1 MRTVHFVT
9 HPQVVVDAGRPVERW
24 HLSDEGIRRMR
35 LLAVQAEAFGLRSVW
50 ASAETKAI
58 EAAGILAGRLGLPV
72 QVRPALGENDRSATG
87 FLPPAEFERVADAF
101 FARPTESVRG
111 WERACDAQDRIATAV
126 EAVLAEAPEG
136 PLAIVAHGAVGT
148 LLLCRLL
155 GQPITRER
163 DQPFQGH
170 HFAYTPADG
179 QVLHGWRDI
188 APKD

>member
-9 HPQVVVDAGRPVERW
+9 HPQVVVDPARPIERW
-24 HLSDEGIRRMR
+24 HLSDMGIARMR
-35 LLAVQAEAFGLRSVW
+35 RFAAGAEAFGLRSVW
-50 ASAETKAI
+50 ASTETKAI

-72 QVRPALGENDRSATG
+72 FVRPGLGENDRSATG
-87 FLPPAEFERVADAF
+87 FLPPAEFERVADSF
-101 FARPTESVRG
+101 FARPTESIRG
-111 WERACDAQDRIATAV
+111 WERACDAQERIAAAV
-126 EAVLAEAPEG
+126 DAVLAEAPEG

-155 GQPITRER
+155 GRPISREH
-163 DQPFQGH
+163 DQPHQGH

-188 APKD
+188 APAD